1 MTSEVEARIHKAL
14 QSHPLER
21 FELGYRLV
29 HPGGAGTSVLR
40 ISPVTPRADSTV
52 VAVAEIIA
60 EYAPAGLPAFHETG
74 VERLNAMAVH
84 GAYRHEG
91 GQLRQTA
98 RVSIRANE
106 PAIHL
111 TVQSILNAF
120 GGQLPIG
127 RSVALATA
135 SAAALKQQRAHHKMR
150 GRWRQPL
157 EEAALNSLTTQ
168 LQQRGLAASNDSSS
182 VWAELPL
189 SGTCPSRSID
199 PQAETA
205 LLQVNTGVPHPIAGA
220 GYLATLY
227 LPISQAPA
235 QAGEI
240 CRRLNALEL
249 EQVDFVP
256 RLGAWG
262 LHGPRELPGYSCFIP
277 AAEPFAGMHVAL
289 MWWFVLRAAW
299 LRDRFWQPT
308 VGLTLDAVRPRATQ
322 SDAMPPPEE
331 RQRIVD

>member
-1 MTSEVEARIHKAL
+1 MPVTSEVEERIHKAL

-21 FELGYRLV
+21 FEQGYRRV

-40 ISPVTPRADSTV
+40 LVPVVGAPGSTV
-52 VAVAEIIA
+52 IAIAEIIA
-60 EYAPAGLPAFHETG
+60 EYAPAALPAFHEAG

-84 GAYRHEG
+84 GAYRLES

-98 RVSIRANE
+98 QVSIHSNE
-106 PAIHL
+106 PDVHL

-127 RSVALATA
+127 RSVALSTA
-135 SAAALKQQRAHHKMR
+135 SAAVLKQQRAHHKMP

-157 EEAALNSLTTQ
+157 EEAALNAVTTL

-182 VWAELPL
+182 AWAELPL
-189 SGTCPSRSID
+189 SGECPSRSID

-205 LLQVNTGVPHPIAGA
+205 LLQVNTAVPHPIAGA

-227 LPISQAPA
+227 LPITQAPA
-235 QAGEI
+235 HSGEI

-277 AAEPFAGMHVAL
+277 AAEPFGGMHVAL
-289 MWWFVLRAAW
+289 MWWSVLRAAW
-299 LRDRFWQPT
+299 LRDQFWQPQI
-308 VGLTLDAVRPRATQ
+308 GLTLDAVRLGARSADQPLPSRVSET
-322 SDAMPPPEE
+322 
-331 RQRIVD
+331 

>member
-1 MTSEVEARIHKAL
+1 MTSEVEERIHKAL

-21 FELGYRLV
+21 FEQGYRRV
-29 HPGGAGTSVLR
+29 HPGGAGSSVLR
-40 ISPVTPRADSTV
+40 LVPVTAPAGSTV
-52 VAVAEIIA
+52 VAIAEIIA
-60 EYAPAGLPAFHETG
+60 EYAPAGLPAFHDTG

-84 GAYRHEG
+84 GAYRLEN

-98 RVSIRANE
+98 RVSIHSNE
-106 PAIHL
+106 SAVHL

-135 SAAALKQQRAHHKMR
+135 SAAVLKQQRAHHKMP

-157 EEAALNSLTTQ
+157 EEAALNALTTQ
-168 LQQRGLAASNDSSS
+168 LRERGLAAANDASSA
-182 VWAELPL
+182 WAELPL
-189 SGTCPSRSID
+189 SGTCPSRAID
-199 PQAETA
+199 PHAETA
-205 LLQVNTGVPHPIAGA
+205 LLQVNTAVPHPIAGA
-220 GYLATLY
+220 GYLATLF
-227 LPISQAPA
+227 LPVTQAPA
-235 QAGEI
+235 HAGEI
-240 CRRLNALEL
+240 CRRLNASEL

-262 LHGPRELPGYSCFIP
+262 LHGPRELPGYSCFVP

-299 LRDRFWQPT
+299 LRDRFWQPS
-308 VGLTLDAVRPRATQ
+308 VGLTLEAVRLGAAQIEDRACESST
-322 SDAMPPPEE
+322 AH
-331 RQRIVD
+331 

>member
-1 MTSEVEARIHKAL
+1 MPVTSEVEERIHKAL

-21 FELGYRLV
+21 FEQGYRRV

-40 ISPVTPRADSTV
+40 LVPVVGAPGSTV
-52 VAVAEIIA
+52 IAIAEIIA
-60 EYAPAGLPAFHETG
+60 EYAPAALPAFHEAG

-84 GAYRHEG
+84 GAYRLES

-98 RVSIRANE
+98 QVSIHSNE
-106 PAIHL
+106 PDVHL

-127 RSVALATA
+127 RSVALSTA
-135 SAAALKQQRAHHKMR
+135 SAAVLKQQRAHHKMP

-157 EEAALNSLTTQ
+157 EEAALNAVTTQ

-182 VWAELPL
+182 AWAELPL
-189 SGTCPSRSID
+189 SGECPSR
-199 PQAETA
+199 
-205 LLQVNTGVPHPIAGA
+205 
-220 GYLATLY
+220 Y
-227 LPISQAPA
+227 LPITQAPA
-235 QAGEI
+235 HSGEI

-277 AAEPFAGMHVAL
+277 AAEPFGGMHVAL
-289 MWWFVLRAAW
+289 MWWSVLRAAW
-299 LRDRFWQPT
+299 LRDQFWQPQI
-308 VGLTLDAVRPRATQ
+308 GLTLDAVRLGARSADQPLPSRVSET
-322 SDAMPPPEE
+322 
-331 RQRIVD
+331 